1 MEPFCLVFPPNKKKM
16 QNKKVNKNLK
26 SSWIMWIVVLKVQFV
41 RHEQQTLWYRIRT
54 LMLPRVMSAAESRDF
69 KDFLVISGYPNI
81 ITIFPCHLMSH
92 SLYWFHI
99 YILENNNIVSCAIR
113 LWNIEKMQIK
123 NIWKHDPDANIWAK
137 EGWDWG
143 VKKALLRDTS

>member
-1 MEPFCLVFPPNKKKM
+1 MTGRNPVCEHEIPSSEHCASVVFHFYLFAYLFSLFLLWSLFVWYFRRTKKKCKI
-16 QNKKVNKNLK
+16 KKWIKNLK

-92 SLYWFHI
+92 SLY
-99 YILENNNIVSCAIR
+99 
-113 LWNIEKMQIK
+113 
-123 NIWKHDPDANIWAK
+123 
-137 EGWDWG
+137 
-143 VKKALLRDTS
+143 